1 MQECTTPSNIR
12 KDYVGGSILHLVVW
26 TEARILAIGN
36 WQLGT
41 ALLRKLLIH
50 PVAQSTAQFIEKP
63 KSLYEKT
70 IALLPPSNLHIM
82 AEQQLGRSTFHRRKP
97 EDICVKASERQKPH
111 VADTTPNELIFT
123 PDTLIDDGPDS
134 VTFSVRCS
142 PVPFGRSPSIQSAI
156 SSPRNFFL
164 EKPPAG
170 YYRTEESPISPG
182 VTVLL
187 SPTSYDE
194 DGSDADAMDFF
205 RAATYKGPQTLQII
219 AEKTRVPPQP
229 VNVKKRTAKATLPS
243 PITPKAW
250 PCMEEPDISTLPS
263 LKDHRNALDA
273 ISRLAEESSQAKKA
287 PEPALKRSPP
297 TYDNLPAKTEA
308 SKPLLT
314 RPVARSRPSD
324 TKHSKRS
331 GDAGKRRS
339 RSFSAQQKDLLAPP
353 QTSSVSSHIQRRGSP
368 SESWKRRSL
377 SFDSQQQLQLLL
389 MRQNSRSPS
398 NESDD
403 STSSGSKQN
412 HKWAHP
418 ASEYSSGVSRTPSP
432 VFDDEDD
439 ITDFESVTDVD
450 ADDNDHKFY
459 GCDKSIEVLAA
470 QSHGAKKQPTFRCQ
484 QGSDAQLR
492 PTRNYT
498 APLCSPAGGLLTL
511 KDTLP
516 RAHTA
521 HNMSSESIERTPIVP
536 PPRRRSPPAIP
547 IHRDEVKVTGASFAP
562 SESRTPRTLVA
573 NWLAGISNSAGRN
586 ETLRENEVKKS
597 RKWGRKPRHQPETW
611 I

>member
-1 MQECTTPSNIR
+1 
-12 KDYVGGSILHLVVW
+12 
-26 TEARILAIGN
+26 
-36 WQLGT
+36 
-41 ALLRKLLIH
+41 
-50 PVAQSTAQFIEKP
+50 
-63 KSLYEKT
+63 
-70 IALLPPSNLHIM
+70 M
-82 AEQQLGRSTFHRRKP
+82 AEQRLGRSNFHRRKP

-111 VADTTPNELIFT
+111 VADATPNELLFT

-164 EKPPAG
+164 EKPPAD

-194 DGSDADAMDFF
+194 DGLDADVMDFF
-205 RAATYKGPQTLQII
+205 RAATYQGPQTLQII
-219 AEKTRVPPQP
+219 AEKTRAPPQP

-250 PCMEEPDISTLPS
+250 PSMEEPDISTLPS
-263 LKDHRNALDA
+263 LEDRRNALHA
-273 ISRLAEESSQAKKA
+273 INRRAGESSKSKKA

-297 TYDNLPAKTEA
+297 TYDNLPTKIEV
-308 SKPLLT
+308 SNPLPT
-314 RPVARSRPSD
+314 IPVARSRPSD
-324 TKHSKRS
+324 SKHAKRS
-331 GDAGKRRS
+331 LDAGKRRS
-339 RSFSAQQKDLLAPP
+339 RSFSAQKNDLLAPP
-353 QTSSVSSHIQRRGSP
+353 PSSSISPDIQRRGSP

-377 SFDSQQQLQLLL
+377 SFDSQQQLQLFL

-403 STSSGSKQN
+403 STGSGLRPN
-412 HKWAHP
+412 RKWAHP
-418 ASEYSSGVSRTPSP
+418 PSEYSSGVSRTPSP
-432 VFDDEDD
+432 VFDVEDD
-439 ITDFESVTDVD
+439 VTDFESVTDVD
-450 ADDNDHKFY
+450 ADDNDHEFY
-459 GCDKSIEVLAA
+459 GRDKSIEVLAA
-470 QSHGAKKQPTFRCQ
+470 QSHGAKQQPTFHCQ
-484 QGSDAQLR
+484 QGSEAQLR
-492 PTRNYT
+492 SKSPLPSQPTRNHT
-498 APLCSPAGGLLTL
+498 APLRSPAGGPLTL
-511 KDTLP
+511 RDTLP

-521 HNMSSESIERTPIVP
+521 HNMSSESIERTAIVP

-573 NWLAGISNSAGRN
+573 NWLAGISHSAGRN
-586 ETLRENEVKKS
+586 EMPRENEVKKS
-597 RKWGRKPRHQPETW
+597 RKWGRKPRHQPENW